1 MIVDAFCFSCI
12 LLNTMR
18 LTLWLTRKVNQEVNQ
33 YFMKASVSVIC
44 YKHKVLANGESPLM
58 LRIAKDGKRTMKS
71 LGISVNPTYWDFG
84 RNQPK
89 NNCPN
94 RNLIK
99 QLILKTEMEYQS
111 KLLDKE
117 IKEEEFTA
125 SSLIH
130 EQKDEIKAMTVE
142 DFYKQ
147 LIKELKEKGQI
158 GNSYAYLSSYD
169 NLKNFNKGR
178 KLNYTFS
185 HIDVVFCKKFEDWMR
200 RKGNKD
206 TTISYQFRTLRA
218 TFNRAI
224 TAKVV
229 SKEKNP
235 FSEFKLSHLNT
246 KTMKRALSKSDIL
259 KIMDAD
265 CHDKS
270 ELSQLAHDLFC
281 FSYLCGGIS
290 LVDMA
295 NLTPENIIEGRLIY
309 QRQKTH
315 GSINLQLSDRA
326 MQIINKY
333 SDYQKKAYYFFPIL
347 HYKRHI
353 TPMQKH
359 NRVRKYCLHINHE
372 LKQLAKELNITAN
385 VTTYV
390 ARHSFAT
397 ILKKSGVNIG
407 IISQALGH
415 QDIKT
420 TQIYLSKFDN
430 EQVDEAMKNL
440 L

>member
-1 MIVDAFCFSCI
+1 MDATI
-12 LLNTMR
+12 
-18 LTLWLTRKVNQEVNQ
+18 
-33 YFMKASVSVIC
+33 SVIC
-44 YKHKVLANGESPLM
+44 YKSKTLSNGEHPLM
-58 LRIAKDGKRTMKS
+58 LRIAQNGKSKYKS
-71 LGISVNPTYWDFG
+71 LKISIAAKHWDFD
-84 RNQPK
+84 RNVPK
-89 NNCPN
+89 PNCPSKD
-94 RNLIK
+94 LINK
-99 QLILKTEMEYQS
+99 IILKTKLEYQQ
-111 KLLDKE
+111 KVLEK
-117 IKEEEFTA
+117 KANEEEFTA

-130 EQKDEIKAMTVE
+130 EQKDEIKAMTID

-218 TFNRAI
+218 AFNRAI

-246 KTMKRALSKSDIL
+246 KTMKRALSKTDIL

-265 CHDKS
+265 CHNKS

-309 QRQKTH
+309 RRQKTH

-326 MQIINKY
+326 LQIISKY
-333 SDYQKKAYYFFPIL
+333 SDYQKKASYFFPIL
-347 HYKRHI
+347 HHKRHI

-372 LKQLAKELNITAN
+372 LKILAKELNITAN

>member
-1 MIVDAFCFSCI
+1 M
-12 LLNTMR
+12 NT
-18 LTLWLTRKVNQEVNQ
+18 TI
-33 YFMKASVSVIC
+33 SVIC
-44 YKHKVLANGESPLM
+44 YKSKTLANGEHPLM
-58 LRIAKDGKRTMKS
+58 LRIIQNRKTQYKS
-71 LGISVNPTYWDFG
+71 LNISVAAKHWDFDK
-84 RNQPK
+84 NAPK
-89 NNCPN
+89 PKCPHKD
-94 RNLIK
+94 LINK
-99 QLILKTEMEYQS
+99 IILKTKLEYQQ
-111 KLLDKE
+111 KVLEK
-117 IKEEEFTA
+117 KANEEEFTA

-206 TTISYQFRTLRA
+206 TTISFQFRTLRA
-218 TFNRAI
+218 VFNRAI
-224 TAKVV
+224 TAKAV
-229 SKEKNP
+229 SKDKNP
-235 FSEFKLSHLNT
+235 FAEFKLSHLNT
-246 KTMKRALSKSDIL
+246 KTMKRALSKTDIL

-265 CHDKS
+265 CQDKS

-326 MQIINKY
+326 LQIISKY
-333 SDYQKKAYYFFPIL
+333 SDYQKKANYFFPIL
-347 HYKRHI
+347 HCKRHI

-372 LKQLAKELNITAN
+372 LKLLAKELNITAN

>member
-1 MIVDAFCFSCI
+1 
-12 LLNTMR
+12 
-18 LTLWLTRKVNQEVNQ
+18 
-33 YFMKASVSVIC
+33 
-44 YKHKVLANGESPLM
+44 M
-58 LRIAKDGKRTMKS
+58 LRIIQNRKTQYKS
-71 LGISVNPTYWDFG
+71 LNISVAAKHWDFDK
-84 RNQPK
+84 NAPK
-89 NNCPN
+89 PKCPHKD
-94 RNLIK
+94 LINK
-99 QLILKTEMEYQS
+99 IILKTKLEYQQ
-111 KLLDKE
+111 KVLEK
-117 IKEEEFTA
+117 KANEEEFTA

-130 EQKDEIKAMTVE
+130 EQKDEIKAMTVD

-169 NLKNFNKGR
+169 NLKNFNKGK

-206 TTISYQFRTLRA
+206 TTISFQFRTLRA
-218 TFNRAI
+218 VFNRAI

-229 SKEKNP
+229 SKDKNP
-235 FSEFKLSHLNT
+235 FSEFKLCHLNT

-265 CHDKS
+265 CQDKS

-295 NLTPENIIEGRLIY
+295 NLTPDNIIEGRLIY

-315 GSINLQLSDRA
+315 GNINLQLSDRA
-326 MQIINKY
+326 MLIISKY
-333 SDYQKKAYYFFPIL
+333 SDYQKRANYFFPIL
-347 HYKRHI
+347 HCKRHI

-359 NRVRKYCLHINHE
+359 NRVRKYCLHINQE

-430 EQVDEAMKNL
+430 EQVDEVMKNL

>member
-1 MIVDAFCFSCI
+1 M
-12 LLNTMR
+12 NT
-18 LTLWLTRKVNQEVNQ
+18 TI
-33 YFMKASVSVIC
+33 SVIC
-44 YKHKVLANGESPLM
+44 YKSKTLANGEHPLM
-58 LRIAKDGKRTMKS
+58 LRIIQNRKTQYKS
-71 LGISVNPTYWDFG
+71 LNISVAAKHWDFDK
-84 RNQPK
+84 NAPK
-89 NNCPN
+89 PKCPHKD
-94 RNLIK
+94 LINK
-99 QLILKTEMEYQS
+99 IILKTKLEYQQ
-111 KLLDKE
+111 KVLEK
-117 IKEEEFTA
+117 KANEEEFTA

-130 EQKDEIKAMTVE
+130 EQKDEIKAMTVD

-147 LIKELKEKGQI
+147 LIKELKDKGQI

-169 NLKNFNKGR
+169 NLKNFYKGK
-178 KLNYTFS
+178 KLNFTFS

-326 MQIINKY
+326 LQIINKY
-333 SDYQKKAYYFFPIL
+333 SDYQKKANYFFPIL
-347 HYKRHI
+347 HCKRHI

-372 LKQLAKELNITAN
+372 LKQLANELNITAN

>member
-1 MIVDAFCFSCI
+1 MDATI
-12 LLNTMR
+12 
-18 LTLWLTRKVNQEVNQ
+18 
-33 YFMKASVSVIC
+33 SVIC
-44 YKHKVLANGESPLM
+44 YKSKTLSNGEHPLM
-58 LRIAKDGKRTMKS
+58 LRIAQNGKSKYKS
-71 LGISVNPTYWDFG
+71 LKISVTAKHWDFD
-84 RNQPK
+84 RNVPK
-89 NNCPN
+89 PNCPSKDFIN
-94 RNLIK
+94 KI
-99 QLILKTEMEYQS
+99 ILKTKLDYQQ
-111 KLLDKE
+111 KVLEK
-117 IKEEEFTA
+117 KANEEEFTA

-130 EQKDEIKAMTVE
+130 EQENEIKAMTVD

-169 NLKNFNKGR
+169 NLKNFNKGK

-326 MQIINKY
+326 LQIISKY
-333 SDYQKKAYYFFPIL
+333 SDYQKKANYFFPIL
-347 HYKRHI
+347 HCKRHV

-390 ARHSFAT
+390 ARHTFAT

>member
-1 MIVDAFCFSCI
+1 MDATI
-12 LLNTMR
+12 
-18 LTLWLTRKVNQEVNQ
+18 
-33 YFMKASVSVIC
+33 SVIC
-44 YKHKVLANGESPLM
+44 YKSKTLSNGEHPLM
-58 LRIAKDGKRTMKS
+58 LRIAQNGKSKYKS
-71 LGISVNPTYWDFG
+71 LKISVAAKHWDFD
-84 RNQPK
+84 RNVPK
-89 NNCPN
+89 PNCPSKD
-94 RNLIK
+94 LINK
-99 QLILKTEMEYQS
+99 IILKTKLEYQQ
-111 KLLDKE
+111 KVLEK
-117 IKEEEFTA
+117 KANEEEFTA

-130 EQKDEIKAMTVE
+130 EQKDEIKAMTVD

-147 LIKELKEKGQI
+147 LINELKEKGQI

-169 NLKNFNKGR
+169 NLKNFNKGK

-235 FSEFKLSHLNT
+235 FSEFRLSHLNT

-270 ELSQLAHDLFC
+270 KLSQLAHDLFC
-281 FSYLCGGIS
+281 FSYLCGGVS

-326 MQIINKY
+326 LKIISKY

-347 HYKRHI
+347 HCKRHI

-359 NRVRKYCLHINHE
+359 NRVRKYCLYINHE
-372 LKQLAKELNITAN
+372 VKILAKELNITAN